1 MNTIRLR
8 TPFEVSDIP
17 LSEYPRPQFARDSY
31 KTLNGWW
38 DYAIYKAKDGFPGW
52 QGKILVP
59 FSPESLLSGLPE
71 GVEVLPDDIL
81 CYRLKFNVEEG
92 FLRAHTF
99 IHFDAVDCFATV
111 RLNDTELGTHVGG
124 YTAFGFDVTG
134 VVKTG
139 ANVLEVIVT
148 DPSDTS

>member
-59 FSPESLLSGLPE
+59 FSPESLLSGQKGIRIAVSNPL
-71 GVEVLPDDIL
+71 
-81 CYRLKFNVEEG
+81 EEANPCSMPLSALSMEQLQVP
-92 FLRAHTF
+92 FRESHSE
-99 IHFDAVDCFATV
+99 
-111 RLNDTELGTHVGG
+111 RLNCGRG
-124 YTAFGFDVTG
+124 
-134 VVKTG
+134 
-139 ANVLEVIVT
+139 
-148 DPSDTS
+148 